1 MSHQLDNFIQTYGE
15 AGKVVLKAYV
25 EANPLNTP
33 QYVIEDF
40 YLIYAKEFIDFWDW
54 VSKYGDIDVN
64 VVLILVMHTFLSR
77 WDFDEL
83 PVSVEAFVEEITTSI
98 SHGFVDLGLL

>member
-15 AGKVVLKAYV
+15 AGKVVLKAYI

-40 YLIYAKEFIDFWDW
+40 YLIYAKEFMDFWNW
-54 VSKYGDIDVN
+54 VSQHGDLDVN
-64 VVLILVMHTFLSR
+64 VVLVLVVHTFLAK
-77 WDFDEL
+77 WDFDEM
-83 PVSVEAFVEEITTSI
+83 PVSTESIEDITTSI